1 MKIIYCLLLVLGLSL
16 HGHASRPKLMPMPT
30 SVVFKQGQFRLN
42 QHFNLTIA
50 GNFDERIR
58 GASARWL
65 KRLSEQ
71 TLLVLNPKQIG
82 DKNAT
87 FKIHITKP
95 AKVALHEDESYQ
107 LTVKD
112 NQIVLAATTD
122 IGAIRGLET
131 LLQLLQADTDGY
143 YFPHVE
149 ITDRPRFPWRGLL
162 IDVCRHFIPIDVIKR
177 NIDGMAMVK
186 LNVLH
191 LHLTDDQ
198 GFRIESKTYPKLHQ
212 LGADGLFFTQE
223 QIKEIIAYAANRG
236 IRVVPEFDIPGHA
249 TSWFAGYP
257 QFASAPG
264 PYPIET
270 KLAGLDNA
278 PTFDPTK
285 KETYTF
291 LKAFFNE
298 MAALFPDEYMHIGG
312 DENNGRQWNSN
323 LQIQDFKKQHNMANN
338 HQLQGYFNQEVR
350 KILVQN
356 RKKMMGWD
364 EIFQPGTSND
374 IVIQSW
380 RGKKTLFEAAKQHY
394 PVILSHGY
402 YIDLLY
408 SAKDYYLNDPLP
420 TNHGLTAEEQQY
432 ILGGEAAMWAELVT
446 AETIDS
452 RIWPSTAAIA
462 ERLWSAASVNNVA
475 DMYERL
481 ASIETQLEYLGLSH
495 QKNRDVLLKRL
506 TNGGDISALKTLTD
520 VIEPMKGLSRRKQG
534 TTYYTYTPLTMIAD
548 AARPDSK
555 VARKFEKLVKTFV
568 SSPTGETAN
577 ELKTLLL
584 LWQNNDRLLQP
595 IINQSPS
602 LHEISIISTH
612 LAALSGIA
620 LDMISYLEKDKKQA
634 ENVFSEQWQ
643 QQTAKRIQDARLPRG
658 SVEISPTLLDAFTP
672 LVQRVLQK

>member
-1 MKIIYCLLLVLGLSL
+1 MKILYSLLLLLGLSL
-16 HGHASRPKLMPMPT
+16 PSYAGQPKLMPMPS
-30 SVVFKQGQFRLN
+30 SVVFKQGEFRLN
-42 QHFNLTIA
+42 ANFNIALT
-50 GNFDERIR
+50 GNFDDRINR
-58 GASARWL
+58 ATSRWL

-71 TLLVLNPKQIG
+71 TLLVLNPKEIG
-82 DKNAT
+82 KQNAP
-87 FKIHITKP
+87 FKIQITQR
-95 AKVALHEDESYQ
+95 AKIALHEDESYQ
-107 LTVKD
+107 LAIKN
-112 NQIVLAATTD
+112 NQIILSATTD
-122 IGAIRGLET
+122 VGAIRGLET
-131 LLQLLQADTDGY
+131 LLQLLQADAKGY
-143 YFPHVE
+143 YFPSVE
-149 ITDRPRFPWRGLL
+149 ITDQPRFPWRGLL

-212 LGADGLFFTQE
+212 MGANGLFFTQE
-223 QIKEIIAYAANRG
+223 QIKEIIAYAADRG

-270 KLAGLDNA
+270 KLAGLDLA

-291 LKAFFNE
+291 LKAFFKE

-312 DENNGRQWNSN
+312 DENNGRQWNN
-323 LQIQDFKKQHNMANN
+323 NPQIQAFKKQHQMTNN
-338 HQLQGYFNQEVR
+338 HELQSYFNQEVR

-356 RKKMMGWD
+356 HKKMMGWD

-380 RGKKTLFEAAKQHY
+380 RGKKSLFEAVKQHY
-394 PVILSHGY
+394 PVILSHGF
-402 YIDLLY
+402 YIDLLH

-420 TNHGLTAEEQQY
+420 ADHGLTPEAQKY

-452 RIWPSTAAIA
+452 RIWPNTAAIA
-462 ERLWSAASVNNVA
+462 ERLWSPANVNNVE

-481 ASIETQLEYLGLSH
+481 AAIDTQLEYLGLSH
-495 QKNRDVLLKRL
+495 QKNYDVLLKRL

-520 VIEPMKGLSRRKQG
+520 VLEPMKGLSRRKQSI
-534 TTYYTYTPLTMIAD
+534 TYYTYTPLTMIAD

-555 VARKFEKLVKTFV
+555 VARKFEKLVKLFA
-568 SSPTGETAN
+568 SNPNSQTAE

-584 LWQNNDRLLQP
+584 LWQNNDQPLQSV
-595 IINQSPS
+595 INQSPS
-602 LHEISIISTH
+602 LREISSVSTD
-612 LAALSGIA
+612 LARLSGTA
-620 LDMISYLEKDKKQA
+620 LEMIEYLEKDKKSNPNA
-634 ENVFSEQWQ
+634 YSALWQ
-643 QQTAKRIQDARLPRG
+643 QQTSKRIQDARLPRG
-658 SVEISPTLLDAFTP
+658 SVEISPTWLDAITQ
-672 LVQRVLQK
+672 LTQLVLQK